1 MAILQVRDIDDRLY
15 QHIKTS
21 AKQRNRSI
29 SQEVITI
36 LEEHLN
42 ATNRENRNATLEFLS
57 MEGSWKDDR
66 PAAEIAADIRA
77 DRRNS
82 RRFGYTDGF
91 FD

>member
-1 MAILQVRDIDDRLY
+1 MAILQVRDIDERLY
-15 QHIKTS
+15 EHIKTS
-21 AKQRNRSI
+21 AKQQNRSI

-42 ATNRENRNATLEFLS
+42 STNREHRNATLEFLA

-77 DRRNS
+77 GRRNS
-82 RRFGYTDGF
+82 RRFGYNDVL